1 MKKKTKEG
9 FGMEQQLREHLM
21 EGEQLLWSGR
31 PEAFETLDKTN
42 KSSIITGLVI
52 KLLVTI
58 GLLVVYVISA
68 RDNSVP
74 IKPGVII
81 AILALAA
88 VALANPF
95 LIARR
100 LRRKTVYGLTDKRVL
115 RSGVFDQAIP
125 YERIR
130 SAELRTDEDGH
141 TSLLC
146 GPRSAGLKPR
156 KWRGEAEASFI
167 DNRDEPEAARV
178 IFYAIPVSEEV
189 KGLLKQYLP
198 IK

>member
-1 MKKKTKEG
+1 
-9 FGMEQQLREHLM
+9 MEQQLREHLM

-52 KLLVTI
+52 TLLVTI

-146 GPRSAGLKPR
+146 GPRLAGLKPR
-156 KWRGEAEASFI
+156 KWRSEAEASFI

-178 IFYAIPVSEEV
+178 IFYAIPMSEEV
-189 KGLLKQYLP
+189 KGFLKQYLP

>member
-1 MKKKTKEG
+1 
-9 FGMEQQLREHLM
+9 MEQQLREHLM

-68 RDNSVP
+68 RDNSV
-74 IKPGVII
+74 IV

-156 KWRGEAEASFI
+156 KWRSEAEASFI